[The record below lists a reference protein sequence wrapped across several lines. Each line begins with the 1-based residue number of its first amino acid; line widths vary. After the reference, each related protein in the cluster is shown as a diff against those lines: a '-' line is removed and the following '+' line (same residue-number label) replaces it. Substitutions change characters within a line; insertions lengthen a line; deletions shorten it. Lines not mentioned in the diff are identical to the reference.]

1 MGELLGHG
9 GFAVV
14 HKGWYPSVGEV
25 AVKIAKSGAGEI
37 CPLDALACLRQEVQV
52 LKALQTHGNIIGFIA
67 EHRGLNGELALVM
80 EMCRGGELHQR
91 VARLGSL
98 PEGAD
103 AADAPRCRLLAL

>member
-1 MGELLGHG
+1 M
-9 GFAVV
+9 
-14 HKGWYPSVGEV
+14 
-25 AVKIAKSGAGEI
+25 KIAKSGAGEI
-37 CPLDALACLRQEVQV
+37 CSLDALACLCQETQV
-52 LKALQTHGNIIGFIA
+52 LKALKTHSNIIGFIA

-103 AADAPRCRLLAL
+103 AADALRCRLLAL